1 MPRHANSTNRRPRAF
16 VWCKTLVKD
25 GQSQLFCASLRKP
38 HATRPKHFRL
48 WRCPRKTNL
57 TSVVAETFAWFLHF
71 ILDFL
76 NWWPSKSFP
85 AKIYECTLHQHA
97 EQKIWQHRPFF
108 TAPLCSI
115 IHLYCMHSRNKFYC
129 KWQSCIQN
137 AKTEFPQK
145 RAEMNLAMSDARSFG
160 FCCWKTGFTKY
171 TFADLGTRESIKR
184 RPVYR
189 HEFAMGLRSRCLFG
203 KSTNYCLF
211 GRLSRL

>member
-108 TAPLCSI
+108 HGSTLFHYTSI
-115 IHLYCMHSRNKFYC
+115 LHAFSKQVLLQKTKLHPKCKNRIPTKTCRNESGNVGCEIFRFLLLKNRFHEVYFR
-129 KWQSCIQN
+129 WY
-137 AKTEFPQK
+137 
-145 RAEMNLAMSDARSFG
+145 LAHVN
-160 FCCWKTGFTKY
+160 
-171 TFADLGTRESIKR
+171 
-184 RPVYR
+184 P
-189 HEFAMGLRSRCLFG
+189 
-203 KSTNYCLF
+203 
-211 GRLSRL
+211 